1 MFGLVFFFLPSHFL
15 ENGNKSSRWS
25 MDFTHQSTPRSKT
38 LMASSFEAPAT
49 SFSIDQR
56 FQPFSSDGSRK
67 LITKVL
73 WHTKKY
79 TVLFPDLTKKIGG
92 ILSDLQKK
100 KNLVRVITCPFCSR
114 GACLKK
120 KIRCLYLNL
129 RISGT
134 KN

>member
-1 MFGLVFFFLPSHFL
+1 
-15 ENGNKSSRWS
+15 
-25 MDFTHQSTPRSKT
+25 MDFTHQSIPRSKT

-67 LITKVL
+67 LITKVP

-92 ILSDLQKK
+92 ILIDLQKK
-100 KNLVRVITCPFCSR
+100 KFSKSNYLSFLLQRSL
-114 GACLKK
+114 LKK